1 MAEKSFHGN
10 WTITITPCGLYQ
22 NYPTPQ
28 LKEYEYY
35 RYRVSHVYDLHPD
48 MTGEGD
54 TCMAALFKAKERIRQ
69 VEEKE
74 DE

>member
-1 MAEKSFHGN
+1 MADKSFHGN
-10 WTITITPCGLYQ
+10 WTITIMTCGLYR

-48 MTGEGD
+48 MTGDED
-54 TCMAALFKAKERIRQ
+54 TYMAALLKAKERIRR
-69 VEEKE
+69 VEANN
-74 DE
+74 D